1 MEHDFEE
8 LGDKELKD
16 IEMKIKRKIEELY
29 LKPTT
34 ASINAID
41 KFGQEEMMKK
51 RSLTFVLKIRF
62 FYWHCWRAW
71 NAFKEW

>member
-1 MEHDFEE
+1 MEYDFEE

-16 IEMKIKRKIEELY
+16 IEMKELEIEELY
-29 LKPTT
+29 LQPIT

-51 RSLTFVLKIRF
+51 RWLTFVLKIIN
-62 FYWHCWRAW
+62 YILST
-71 NAFKEW
+71 

>member
-1 MEHDFEE
+1 MEYDFEE
-8 LGDKELKD
+8 LGDKELKN

-29 LKPTT
+29 LKPIT

-51 RSLTFVLKIRF
+51 RWLTFVLKIIN
-62 FYWHCWRAW
+62 YILST
-71 NAFKEW
+71 

>member
-16 IEMKIKRKIEELY
+16 IEIKIKRKIEELY
-29 LKPTT
+29 LKPIT

-41 KFGQEEMMKK
+41 KFGQEEMMKE
-51 RSLTFVLKIRF
+51 RSLTFVLKVRF
-62 FYWHCWRAW
+62 FY
-71 NAFKEW
+71 

>member
-29 LKPTT
+29 LKPIT

-51 RSLTFVLKIRF
+51 RWLTFVLKVIN
-62 FYWHCWRAW
+62 YIPEHIKNNGQC
-71 NAFKEW
+71 

>member
-1 MEHDFEE
+1 MDHDIEE
-8 LGDKELKD
+8 LADKELKD

-29 LKPTT
+29 LKPIT

-62 FYWHCWRAW
+62 FY
-71 NAFKEW
+71 